1 MSTIM
6 TKTINDQTPTL
17 SSTPCAEDVF
27 DAIHRLM
34 HLYRSEQYLS
44 PNASGLTPMQGKVLR
59 FFSNHP
65 NSTLKELRVDF
76 SKDKGQLAKLINGL
90 KAMNLLK
97 SQVDRIDKRQVRLEL
112 TLEGVR
118 VQKRLRQHTQAL
130 AENACKGLQIK
141 DRLALIATV
150 NQLSKGLMTQS
161 R

>member
-1 MSTIM
+1 M
-6 TKTINDQTPTL
+6 
-17 SSTPCAEDVF
+17 
-27 DAIHRLM
+27 
-34 HLYRSEQYLS
+34 
-44 PNASGLTPMQGKVLR
+44 LR
-59 FFSNHP
+59 FFANRP

-112 TLEGVR
+112 TTEGAR

-130 AENACKGLQIK
+130 AENACKGLKIK
-141 DRLALIATV
+141 DRLELIVTV
-150 NQLSKGLMTQS
+150 NQLSKGLTTQA

>member
-6 TKTINDQTPTL
+6 GKTTNDQTPIL

-59 FFSNHP
+59 FFANRP

-76 SKDKGQLAKLINGL
+76 SKDQSHLAKLINGL

-97 SQVDRIDKRQVRLEL
+97 SQVDRRGGSCSKATSPTHSSLGGKRMQRFEDQRSLGAHCNRQS
-112 TLEGVR
+112 TLKGFDDPSTM
-118 VQKRLRQHTQAL
+118 KNPGLGAL
-130 AENACKGLQIK
+130 
-141 DRLALIATV
+141 
-150 NQLSKGLMTQS
+150 
-161 R
+161 

>member
-6 TKTINDQTPTL
+6 EKMNNDQKLIST
-17 SSTPCAEDVF
+17 STPCAEDVF

-59 FFSNHP
+59 FFANRP

-97 SQVDRIDKRQVRLEL
+97 SHVDRIDKRQVRLEL
-112 TLEGVR
+112 TPEGAR

-130 AENACKGLQIK
+130 AENACKGLLIK
-141 DRLALIATV
+141 DRLALIETV
-150 NQLSKGLMTQS
+150 NQLSTGLMTQA

>member
-6 TKTINDQTPTL
+6 AKTINDQTPTL

-90 KAMNLLK
+90 KAMKLLK

-112 TLEGVR
+112 TPEGVR

-130 AENACKGLQIK
+130 AENACRGLLIK
-141 DRLALIATV
+141 DRLALIASV
-150 NQLSKGLMTQS
+150 NQLSKGLMTQA

>member
-112 TLEGVR
+112 TPEGAR

>member
-90 KAMNLLK
+90 KAMKLLK

-112 TLEGVR
+112 TPEGVR

>member
-6 TKTINDQTPTL
+6 GKTTNDQTPIL
-17 SSTPCAEDVF
+17 LSTPCAEDVF

-59 FFSNHP
+59 FFANRP

-76 SKDKGQLAKLINGL
+76 SKDKSQLAKLINGL

-112 TLEGVR
+112 TSEGAR

-130 AENACKGLQIK
+130 AENACKGLKIK
-141 DRLALIATV
+141 DRLELIATV
-150 NQLSKGLMTQS
+150 NQLSKGLTTQA